1 MNRPMLELRKELMAL
16 IEWEAEDFP
25 CATQIDRRIEPDAVA
40 LAVEG
45 PPALVDALNDVLRR
59 KV

>member
-1 MNRPMLELRKELMAL
+1 MLELRKELMAL